1 MTEAKFVF
9 NKFRERRHELNSMD
23 NNYIN
28 YKINTSSMDNT
39 FKNIVLNTPKKPFR
53 IQNPYY
59 IGDTNNYYTLDE
71 IPNVFG
77 KSSLRKYANHKLL
90 LQIYPNKNYE
100 TPKDKY
106 NGYKFNIRSP
116 FK

>member
-1 MTEAKFVF
+1 MTEIKFVF
-9 NKFRERRHELNSMD
+9 NKFRERRHELNSVKNNFMD
-23 NNYIN
+23 YT
-28 YKINTSSMDNT
+28 INTNSVDNT
-39 FKNIVLNTPKKPFR
+39 FKNIVLNTPKKPSH

-59 IGDTNNYYTLDE
+59 NDDINNYYMLNE
-71 IPNVFG
+71 VPNIFDNPR
-77 KSSLRKYANHKLL
+77 LRKYPNHKLL

-100 TPKDKY
+100 TPKNKY